1 MDKIEYVFSRY
12 GTFKS
17 LQKDAEIMRFF
28 FERPMEK
35 IRQKTVIERFKDV
48 MTPKTVR
55 EHLYRL
61 VEKGLLE
68 EVPDFKG
75 TYMFFPMG
83 FREFAVDMDR
93 LVRELVGRDIYDC
106 AVAIYEDK
114 HKRVASAP
122 VLLEDEVDDGDVEYL
137 EDDPDE

>member
-1 MDKIEYVFSRY
+1 MDNIEYVFSRY
-12 GTFKS
+12 GTYQS

-28 FERPMEK
+28 LENQRER
-35 IRQKTVIERFKDV
+35 IRQKTVIDRFKGL

-93 LVRELVGRDIYDC
+93 LVRVLVGQEIYDC
-106 AVAIYEDK
+106 ALVMYKEKHRIVESPAEIVEDK
-114 HKRVASAP
+114 
-122 VLLEDEVDDGDVEYL
+122 GDVEYI
-137 EDDPDE
+137 EDYLDE